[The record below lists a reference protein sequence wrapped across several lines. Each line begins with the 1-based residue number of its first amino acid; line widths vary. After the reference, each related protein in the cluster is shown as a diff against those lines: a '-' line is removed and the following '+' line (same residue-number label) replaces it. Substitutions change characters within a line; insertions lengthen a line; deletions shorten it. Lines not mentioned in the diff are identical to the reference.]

1 MTVPGIFDARGMRE
15 RQIRT
20 MLHQKLCRSRDVFL
34 LRVCQLIPPLGDSSV
49 FSTFQVINKIFHR
62 GNNVNNY
69 STKGMSQT
77 TTDP

>member
-20 MLHQKLCRSRDVFL
+20 VLHQKLCRCCDVFL
-34 LRVCQLIPPLGDSSV
+34 LRVGQFIPSFGEFIGV
-49 FSTFQVINKIFHR
+49 FDVPSHDKLFHG

-69 STKGMSQT
+69 STKGMS
-77 TTDP
+77 